1 MSSVTITARNAGFF
15 NLSPLGTALAPN
27 VFAQTGVN
35 ISGQIIGT
43 EGGWETAEST
53 MYSDFG
59 VDVAVQLNTE
69 TAKLGAVTKVT
80 VTSLEFYRIEG
91 GEKIVTATLTLPEP
105 LTLTATYDQ
114 TGPTTYGWIAD
125 MGNALEDALQAGFTF
140 KGGAGDDI
148 FNPHTQMLPAYG
160 ENILR
165 GRGGDDQ
172 LTGGLGDDRIYG
184 GAGEDTLTDSSGT
197 NRLIGGRGDDT
208 IILGDYSDHSIA
220 KGGRGDDL
228 LISGNGG
235 DRLKGGAGDD
245 ILISGHGN
253 DRLKGGAGNDQFIF
267 NALDR
272 GHDRIMDF
280 SDGEDQMIFHE
291 LNGYGDLTIQ
301 QKGTNTLI
309 SWGTDS
315 DVLLKNVAADTLD
328 ASDFLFV

>member
-1 MSSVTITARNAGFF
+1 MSNVTITASNAGFF

-27 VFAQTGVN
+27 VFVQTGVN

-53 MYSDFG
+53 MYADFG
-59 VDVAVQLNTE
+59 IDVVVQFGSE
-69 TAKLGAVTKVT
+69 TAKLGAVTEIT
-80 VTSLEFYRIEG
+80 VTGLKFYRIEG
-91 GEKIVTATLTLPEP
+91 GEKIVIATLTLPEH

-125 MGNALEDALQAGFTF
+125 MGNALEDILQQGFTF
-140 KGGAGDDI
+140 NGGAGDDI

-184 GAGEDTLTDSSGT
+184 GAGEDTLTDTSGS
-197 NRLIGGRGDDT
+197 NRLNGGRGDDT
-208 IILGDYSDHSIA
+208 VTLGDYSDHSVA

-228 LISGNGG
+228 LISGYGS

-245 ILISGHGN
+245 TLIGGHGD
-253 DRLKGGAGNDQFIF
+253 DRLKGGLGDDQFIF
-267 NALDR
+267 NANDR
-272 GHDRIMDF
+272 GHDRINDF
-280 SDGEDQMIFHE
+280 TDGEDLMIFHE
-291 LNGYGDLTIQ
+291 LNGFNDLTIQ
-301 QKGTNTLI
+301 QKGANTLI
-309 SWGTDS
+309 SWGTGS
-315 DVLLKNVAADTLD
+315 DILLKNVAADTLD